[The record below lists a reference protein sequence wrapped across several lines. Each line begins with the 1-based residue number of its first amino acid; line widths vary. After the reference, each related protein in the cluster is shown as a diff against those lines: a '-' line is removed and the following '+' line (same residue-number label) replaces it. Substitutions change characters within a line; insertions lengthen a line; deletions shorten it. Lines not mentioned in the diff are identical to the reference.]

1 MVVVIFTAKVR
12 ADADL
17 KEYGR
22 QARRMVE
29 LVQQGQGFISLTT
42 STGPNGEEIIIARFT
57 SEEAVTAWRT
67 HPEHLQ
73 AQELGRSRIYA
84 SYRVEVCAT
93 IRDYE
98 FHQES
103 GITHRAL

>member
-1 MVVVIFTAKVR
+1 MVVVIFTAKVS

-22 QARRMVE
+22 QARRMFE
-29 LVQQGQGFISLTT
+29 LVQHSPGFISLTT
-42 STGPNGEEIIIARFT
+42 STGSNGEEVIIARFA
-57 SEEAVTAWRT
+57 SEEAVAAWRI

-73 AQELGRSRIYA
+73 AQQLGRSSIYE
-84 SYRVEVCAT
+84 SYRVEVCTT

-98 FHQES
+98 FRQES

>member
-17 KEYGR
+17 KAYGR

-29 LVQQGQGFISLTT
+29 LVQQSPGFISLTT
-42 STGPNGEEIIIARFT
+42 STGPNGEEIILARFA

-67 HPEHLQ
+67 HPEHVQ
-73 AQELGRSRIYA
+73 AQELGRSRIYE
-84 SYRVEVCAT
+84 SYRVEVCTT

-103 GITHRAL
+103 GITHLEQ